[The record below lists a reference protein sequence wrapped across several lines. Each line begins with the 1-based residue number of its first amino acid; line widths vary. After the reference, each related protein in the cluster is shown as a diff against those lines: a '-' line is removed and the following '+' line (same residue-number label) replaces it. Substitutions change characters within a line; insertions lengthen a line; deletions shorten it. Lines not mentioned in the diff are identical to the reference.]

1 MAPMGLCSFPMRS
14 PVPAHLHSTL
24 AFQEGSLR
32 CSASQPLL
40 VNHLCHISPILLH
53 QALVSAK
60 AVDLN
65 VLLEEKCPKK
75 FLFPLLTLLWA
86 TFSSYTTLALTMA

>member
-1 MAPMGLCSFPMRS
+1 M
-14 PVPAHLHSTL
+14 
-24 AFQEGSLR
+24 
-32 CSASQPLL
+32 
-40 VNHLCHISPILLH
+40 
-53 QALVSAK
+53 SAK

-86 TFSSYTTLALTMA
+86 TFSSYTTLALTMAVGCIGVQVPKRWFSRRVGLGYLEWQASGLRKVDVLAGVACLRPFCGS